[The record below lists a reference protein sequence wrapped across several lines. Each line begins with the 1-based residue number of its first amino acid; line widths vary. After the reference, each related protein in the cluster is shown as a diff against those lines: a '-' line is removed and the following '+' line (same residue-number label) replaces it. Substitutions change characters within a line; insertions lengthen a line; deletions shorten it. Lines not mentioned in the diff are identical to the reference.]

1 VEVRQLDSSN
11 AIISQLQCPGPELGL
26 PPSEIVVNTL
36 PWLVVVGVVALL
48 LAVMALTE
56 VDMLPLVMAAVVL
69 AVVAGV
75 AGGVPGRH

>member
-1 VEVRQLDSSN
+1 V
-11 AIISQLQCPGPELGL
+11 PGPELGL

-75 AGGVPGRH
+75 VGGVPGRH